1 MSDLAVRGS
10 PLEYW
15 FFKLNAGS
23 LAFLV
28 DLIIRLGLNT
38 AEVRISLWVDGLGRV
53 ERLTSTSW
61 LVEGERVDI
70 AESTFG
76 PQGSSGRVA
85 DIEWDLQQELGDSRI
100 EPAVPPIRWLH
111 PFDMEI
117 ASRPWAR
124 FSGQVR
130 VADRTFECENVP
142 GLVSHY
148 WGRRLPDRW
157 WWISANQFEGS
168 DIAVEALLSNTKVW
182 NSDRLAMNA
191 GYLWIEDRGNRH
203 LVIHPLNGLIRVEGS
218 PESFTLKARRIGLPE
233 LAVHCS
239 ASPNIYSDLGEGI
252 QQTLIG
258 PCLIPGVGEARGT
271 AGLEFRNPVIVPIT
285 ESSPQ

>member
-15 FFKLNAGS
+15 FFKLNTGS

-28 DLIIRLGLNT
+28 DLIIRRGLNT
-38 AEVRISLWVDGLGRV
+38 AELRVSLWVDGLGRV
-53 ERLTSTSW
+53 ETLTSTSW
-61 LVEGERVDI
+61 LVQGERVDI

-76 PQGSSGRVA
+76 PQGSIGRVA
-85 DIEWDLQQELGDSRI
+85 DIEWDLQQELGDSLI

-117 ASRPWAR
+117 ASRPRAK

-130 VADRTFECENVP
+130 VADRTFRCADVP

-157 WWISANQFEGS
+157 CWISANQFEGS
-168 DIAVEALLSNTKVW
+168 DIAVEALLANTRVW
-182 NSDRLAMNA
+182 NSGRVAMNA
-191 GYLWIEDRGNRH
+191 GYLWIEDRGSRQ

-218 PESFTLKARRIGLPE
+218 PETFTLKARRIGRPD
-233 LAVHCS
+233 LAVQCS
-239 ASPNIYSDLGEGI
+239 AQLNTYSDLGEGI
-252 QQTLIG
+252 QQTLLGTCRIQ
-258 PCLIPGVGEARGT
+258 GVEARGT
-271 AGLEFRNPVIVPIT
+271 AGLEFRSPATAPIA

>member
-1 MSDLAVRGS
+1 MSDLTVRGS

-28 DLIIRLGLNT
+28 DLIIRRGLNT
-38 AEVRISLWVDGLGRV
+38 AEVRVSLWVDGLGRV

-76 PQGSSGRVA
+76 PQGSTGRVA

-117 ASRPWAR
+117 ASRPWAK

-130 VADRTFECENVP
+130 VADRTFECEDVP

-168 DIAVEALLSNTKVW
+168 DIAVEALLAHTRLWNTE
-182 NSDRLAMNA
+182 RILMNA

-218 PESFTLKARRIGLPE
+218 PEGFILKARRIGRPD

-239 ASPNIYSDLGEGI
+239 ASLNTYSDLGEGI

-258 PCLIPGVGEARGT
+258 TCLIPGAGEARGT
-271 AGLEFRNPVIVPIT
+271 AGLEFRTTAPIA